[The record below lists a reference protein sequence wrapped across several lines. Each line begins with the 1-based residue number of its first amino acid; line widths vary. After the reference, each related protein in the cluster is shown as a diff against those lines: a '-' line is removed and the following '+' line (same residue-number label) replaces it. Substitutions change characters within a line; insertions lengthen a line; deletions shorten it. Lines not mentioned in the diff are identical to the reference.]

1 MGGGEDSVREVS
13 RGVAEGAEVR
23 VGMNDTDTYW
33 VGMKLNRQ
41 INRQQ
46 MKANN

>member
-23 VGMNDTDTYW
+23 EGRKIPIHMGLDE
-33 VGMKLNRQ
+33 
-41 INRQQ
+41 
-46 MKANN
+46 AE